1 MALQLKYQGQQKSRN
16 KSESTYKQTY
26 YGTEQQIDQMING
39 DGTTS
44 GLVIGTF
51 TTGKGY
57 LNSWRKSQLQGI
69 FYQLQIDYAITYDDK
84 TDNLSDTEV
93 GKKSATLSVRNIQ
106 LPLEHHA
113 NYQVR
118 WNHYLY
124 AKSGNALPSWWET
137 LTDLDSMTTSMEEN
151 YKWAKYPTD
160 VPKVDADGNK
170 WVRLKK
176 PTMPGVQVYD
186 WAVYVV
192 TISAKY
198 RSATAAGN
206 AVQKAINKITQPQE
220 DFSISGGDWKMDDC
234 SVSYNGSVWIATM
247 TYTKSG
253 DSKGWDKRLY
263 QTD

>member
-1 MALQLKYQGQQKSRN
+1 MAVKLKYQGQQKSRN
-16 KSESTYKQTY
+16 KSESTYKETY
-26 YGTEQQIDQMING
+26 YGTQAEIDAFLSENADIR
-39 DGTTS
+39 
-44 GLVIGTF
+44 IGVF
-51 TTGKGY
+51 NEGKGY
-57 LNSWRKSQLQGI
+57 VSSYRKSQMDGI
-69 FYQLQIDYAITYDDK
+69 FYQLEVEYSITYDDK
-84 TDNLSDTEV
+84 TDNLSDAEV

-106 LPLEHHA
+106 LPLQHHA

-124 AKSGNALPSWWET
+124 AKSGNLTPPWWET
-137 LTDLDSMTTSMEEN
+137 LTDLDSMTAVMEEN
-151 YKWAKYPTD
+151 YKWAKSPSE
-160 VPKVDADGNK
+160 VPREDENGNT
-170 WVRLKK
+170 WVRLRK
-176 PTMPGVQVYD
+176 PTMPGVEVYD

-198 RSATAAGN
+198 RTATAAGN
-206 AVQKAINKITQPQE
+206 AIQKNINKITTPDQ

-263 QTD
+263 GSD

>member
-1 MALQLKYQGQQKSRN
+1 MAVKLKYQGQQKSRN

-26 YGTEQQIDQMING
+26 YGTQAEIDTFLSENADIR
-39 DGTTS
+39 
-44 GLVIGTF
+44 IGIF
-51 TTGKGY
+51 NEGKGY
-57 LNSWRKSQLQGI
+57 VSSYRKSQMDGI
-69 FYQLQIDYAITYDDK
+69 FYQLEVEYTITYDDK

-186 WAVYVV
+186 WAV
-192 TISAKY
+192 
-198 RSATAAGN
+198 
-206 AVQKAINKITQPQE
+206 
-220 DFSISGGDWKMDDC
+220 
-234 SVSYNGSVWIATM
+234 
-247 TYTKSG
+247 
-253 DSKGWDKRLY
+253 
-263 QTD
+263 